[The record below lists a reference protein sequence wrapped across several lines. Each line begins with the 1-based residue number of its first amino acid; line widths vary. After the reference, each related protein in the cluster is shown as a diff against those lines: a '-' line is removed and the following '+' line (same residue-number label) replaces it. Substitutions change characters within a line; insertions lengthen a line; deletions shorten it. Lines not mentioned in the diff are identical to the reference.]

1 VRYRVDRMR
10 RFVVAAVLGPFALA
24 VSVGCRV
31 PGPPPITP
39 AVPATPAVAQ
49 LGSGAPLVTPGERM
63 TYRVVL
69 GGVELAAMSLGIG
82 ERIDLGGKQT
92 ILVQGHAKSVG
103 LANMIA
109 AIDDTFTS
117 WVDVETGRS
126 LRFVVDEYETNSKVN
141 IEHTIADLAGKT
153 AELLPITFAL
163 NDAPPLPEPQKLRDP
178 DVWDYNAFLVAL
190 RSWEGP
196 VGTTASVE
204 VLRSR
209 WLWRVDMKIR
219 TKEKLATELGDL
231 PALRFDGHTY
241 KVDRQ
246 GTKDPKSDERDFS
259 IWISDDDGRV
269 PLLIVARTDY
279 GDVKMEIV
287 DYQPGSGQRLRP

>member
-1 VRYRVDRMR
+1 MRYLVLRMR
-10 RFVVAAVLGPFALA
+10 TFLVASVLGSLAL
-24 VSVGCRV
+24 GCGA
-31 PGPPPITP
+31 PSSTPITP
-39 AVPATPAVAQ
+39 AAPAVPAAK
-49 LGSGAPLVTPGERM
+49 LGDGAPLVTPGERM

-82 ERIDLGGKQT
+82 ERTELAGNPT
-92 ILVQGHAKSVG
+92 ILVQGHARSVG

-117 WVDVETGRS
+117 WLDVDTGRS

-141 IEHTIADLAGKT
+141 IEHTIADLANKT

-163 NDAPPLPEPQKLRDP
+163 NDAPPQPEPQKLRDP

-196 VGTTASVE
+196 VGTTQSVE

-219 TKEKLATELGDL
+219 SKERLTTELGDL

-246 GTKDPKSDERDFS
+246 GAKDPKSDERDFS

-279 GDVKMEIV
+279 GDVRMEIV
-287 DYQPGSGQRLRP
+287 DYQPGTGQRLRP